1 MSGNFR
7 DIGRELSNW
16 GRWGP
21 DDELG
26 TLNFVGPEHIRAAAA
41 EVRSGRVFQLS
52 IPVGSSGPQSGMGGR
67 LNPVHLM
74 SMAPHDWSDPH
85 GVQIS
90 DDWIIMPL
98 QSGTQWDSLAHVAY
112 DDLMYNGFS
121 TDDVG
126 ARFGARRLAVDVMT
140 DRMVGR
146 GVLLDIARLKGVP
159 WLEGGTAITPAD
171 LEEAERQQGVTVGEA
186 DFLLIRTGWRAKLLA
201 DGTTGWMKSEP
212 GLNLACAK
220 WLHERSVAA
229 LGSDNWAIEVLP
241 SESFD
246 GEDSPGIVPLH
257 CVLIRDM
264 GMPLAE
270 ILDLEALATACAED
284 GHWSF
289 LLAAPPL
296 HISNAVGSPT
306 TPIAIK

>member
-1 MSGNFR
+1 MTADFR
-7 DIGRELSNW
+7 DLGRELSNW
-16 GRWGP
+16 GRWGS

-26 TLNFVGPEHIRAAAA
+26 TLNFVGPPQVLAAAA
-41 EVRSGRVFQLS
+41 EVRTGQVFQLS
-52 IPVGSSGPQSGMGGR
+52 IPVGSNGPQSGMGGR

-74 SMAPHDWSDPH
+74 SMAPQDWSDPH

-98 QSGTQWDSLAHVAY
+98 QSGTQWDGLAHVAY
-112 DDLMYNGFS
+112 DDRMYNDFATS
-121 TDDVG
+121 EVG
-126 ARFGARRLAVDVMT
+126 ARFGARRLAVDAMT
-140 DRMVGR
+140 DRLVGR

-159 WLEGGTAITPAD
+159 WLAAGAAITPED
-171 LEEAERQQGVTVGEA
+171 LSAAEQVQGVTVREG
-186 DFLLIRTGWRAKLLA
+186 DFLFVRTGWRAKFLA
-201 DGTTGWMKSEP
+201 DGPEGWMRAEP
-212 GLNLACAK
+212 GLDLACAR

-229 LGSDNWAIEVLP
+229 LGSDNWAVEVMP
-241 SESFD
+241 SAAA
-246 GEDSPGIVPLH
+246 GVIVPLH

-270 ILDLEALATACAED
+270 ILDLEALSAACASD
-284 GHWSF
+284 GRWSF

-306 TPIAIK
+306 TPIAIR